1 MTGERQEPVFS
12 GLYRD
17 TGYIFGNSAY
27 TCCHNCTRK
36 DKCPLDTTGVK
47 CTREQ
52 RTCKSCTLWNTHGC
66 RHFVLD
72 WRILEI

>member
-1 MTGERQEPVFS
+1 MTSERQNVFS
-12 GLYRD
+12 GVYRN

-36 DKCPLDTTGVK
+36 DDCPNDAAGGK

-52 RTCKSCTLWNTHGC
+52 HTCKSCTMWNTQGC

-72 WRILEI
+72 WKILEI